1 MTSER
6 AQRHPAAGEGGGEE
20 DMVTEIITRD
30 ETPMSAEEEAEFVL
44 YDSMLRRGWQDVG
57 MALTQI
63 RAKRLYRKKWRT
75 FEDYCGDVMG
85 MSKTQAN
92 RLIDA
97 AEVIANLTPIG
108 VILPTNEAQARPLA
122 HLPPA
127 EQPAVWQRATEIAAE
142 RGEQIVARHVTEAVQ
157 ERSGG
162 GGERSVPSGKASN
175 TATTRVVGSGTD
187 APLTEA
193 ELVDL
198 SRLGGWE
205 VQAERISP
213 HGLPLITMAVMRGE
227 HWGETHEERTPGG
240 WRIERDALRAK
251 DAATAPAAAPA
262 SPAPPAAADP
272 LTAVADALRRGDT
285 TAAYAAARA
294 AGQAS
299 GRAFAA
305 IDARVD
311 GRPIEEAL
319 ALLDAPVPVPALSAF
334 PPGHVEGG
342 IGAIER
348 RLKSQIAEPSDLN
361 WARELRPKLD
371 AAREGMQPAV
381 YQAWSNRLDGATESL
396 IRLFPA
402 DQIVTGDGD
411 EDSRGTVEIEDND
424 KVTVSRRGDG
434 MPRMVAEGIAQIAEA
449 LRLLACGEAHAVDT
463 SLLGELAR
471 ALTAAPTPARG
482 TLQAVLTRIVADAE
496 ALAATGHIT
505 GAPPTDGIHRR
516 EGDAKGA

>member
-20 DMVTEIITRD
+20 GMVTEMITGD
-30 ETPMSAEEEAEFVL
+30 EMPMSAEEEAEFVL

-75 FEDYCGDVMG
+75 FEAYCGESLGMTTQRAYLLIQAVEITRNLIETSTIVDV
-85 MSKTQAN
+85 
-92 RLIDA
+92 
-97 AEVIANLTPIG
+97 
-108 VILPTNEAQARPLA
+108 LPTNEAQARPLA
-122 HLPPA
+122 QVPPA
-127 EQPAVWQRATEIAAE
+127 EQSAVWQRATEIAAE
-142 RGEQIVARHVTEAVQ
+142 RGESVVARHVTEAVQ

-162 GGERSVPSGKASN
+162 GGERSVPAGKASN
-175 TATTRVVGSGTD
+175 TATTRVAGSGND
-187 APLTEA
+187 APLTDA

-205 VQAERISP
+205 VQAERTSP

-251 DAATAPAAAPA
+251 EEATAPAAAPA
-262 SPAPPAAADP
+262 APAPPPAAANP

-285 TAAYAAARA
+285 PAAYAAARA

-319 ALLDAPVPVPALSAF
+319 ALLDAPVPAPALSAF

-342 IGAIER
+342 IGAVER
-348 RLKSQIAEPSDLN
+348 RLKGQIAEPSDQT
-361 WARELRPKLD
+361 WARTLRPQLD

-381 YQAWSNRLDGATESL
+381 YQAWSNRLDVATESL

-402 DQIVTGDGD
+402 DQIVTGDG
-411 EDSRGTVEIEDND
+411 EDDSPDTIEIEDND
-424 KVTVSRRGDG
+424 EG

-449 LRLLACGEAHAVDT
+449 LRLLARGEAHAVDT

-471 ALTAAPTPARG
+471 ALIATPTPARG
-482 TLQAVLTRIVADAE
+482 TLQAVMTRIVADAE